1 MNKFFLEDSQPMLES
16 GGKMSYTLVSDN
28 AGQIA
33 RIMERKEKS
42 TMMMYQKIIVLI
54 CMVILGFLG
63 YMTYNGMKHCLN
75 FHCHK

>member
-1 MNKFFLEDSQPMLES
+1 MLEG

-42 TMMMYQKIIVLI
+42 TMMMYQKIIILI

-63 YMTYNGMKHCLN
+63 YMTYNGMKRCLSL
-75 FHCHK
+75 HCHK